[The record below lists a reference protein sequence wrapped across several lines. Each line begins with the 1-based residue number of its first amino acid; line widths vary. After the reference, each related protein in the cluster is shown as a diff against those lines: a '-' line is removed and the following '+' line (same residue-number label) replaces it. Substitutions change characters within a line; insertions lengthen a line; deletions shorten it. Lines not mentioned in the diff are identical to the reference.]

1 MSEVGQPIT
10 AANND
15 HPPAGDGEH
24 GAVAG
29 RLQRNLG
36 RLDII
41 FLTIAAVI
49 SIDTIGQIA
58 SSGAQA
64 FTWTAV
70 IVLAFLVPYGLVMAE
85 LGSSFPQEGGPY
97 VWVRLAFGRFW
108 ASLSTMFYWITN
120 PVWLGGSLTF
130 LAATTWSTYLV
141 HTREGAAGD
150 YLFKL
155 AFIWLAILSAIVSL
169 RYGKWLLNVGAVI
182 KVALVAVFVATVAL
196 YAGRH
201 GIHGYGAG
209 SFSPTTGGFL
219 AVTPIILFAVVG
231 FEAQNGAAEEMRNP
245 RRDVPV
251 SVAVSGTVSALCYL
265 VPIFG
270 ITAVMPASQI
280 SGATG
285 FLDAV
290 ATVFGVYGPAA
301 HLMLHVTAALFIF
314 VLLNQGSAWMIASDR
329 VQAIAG
335 ADGTFPRFFG
345 VFHPTL
351 GTPVRVNLLSGVV
364 ATAFCVAATVLVHGS
379 SAAVFTVVLS
389 IAVSTLLLSYLVIFP
404 AVVRLRR
411 RYPALDRPYRVPGGR
426 AGLWACAVVIY
437 AWVVLGSWVSVFPGT
452 LESALGIRYDFVAAW
467 GVSRLTFEAFTVGT
481 LLAVVVFCAAGYWWA
496 QRRDDPGAD
505 FTADLQ
511 RDLLAGEQ
519 AGAVG
524 SLSLPGKAS

>member
-1 MSEVGQPIT
+1 MIGEVDSPG
-10 AANND
+10 AA
-15 HPPAGDGEH
+15 GG
-24 GAVAG
+24 VTG

-36 RLDII
+36 RVDII
-41 FLTIAAVI
+41 FLSIAAVI
-49 SIDTIGQIA
+49 AIDTIGQIA
-58 SSGAQA
+58 SSGGAQA

-70 IVLAFLVPYGLVMAE
+70 IVLTFLVPYGLVMAE
-85 LGSSFPQEGGPY
+85 LGSAFPQEGGPY

-130 LAATTWSTYLV
+130 LAAATWSTYLV
-141 HTREGAAGD
+141 HTSAGGAGD

-155 AFIWLAILSAIVSL
+155 GFIWLAILSAVVSL
-169 RYGKWLLNVGAVI
+169 RYGKWLLNIGAI
-182 KVALVAVFVATVAL
+182 LKVALVAVFVVTVAI
-196 YAGRH
+196 YAAKH

-209 SFSPTTGGFL
+209 IFSPTTASFL

-251 SVAVSGTVSALCYL
+251 SVAVSGTISALCYL
-265 VPIFG
+265 VPVLG
-270 ITAVMPASQI
+270 ITAVLPVSQI

-290 ATVFGVYGPAA
+290 ATVFGVYGSAA
-301 HLMLHVTAALFIF
+301 SLLLRVTAALFIF

-351 GTPVRVNLLSGVV
+351 GTPVRVNMLSGVV
-364 ATAFCVAATVLVHGS
+364 ATVFCVAATVLVHGS
-379 SAAVFTVVLS
+379 AAAVFTVVLS

-404 AVVRLRR
+404 TVVRLRSR
-411 RYPALDRPYRVPGGR
+411 FPAVKRPYRIAGGR
-426 AGLWACAVVIY
+426 TGLWVCTTLIY

-452 LESALGIRYDFVAAW
+452 IESVLGIQYSFTSTW

-481 LLAVVVFCAAGYWWA
+481 LLAITAFCTIGYWWA
-496 QRRDDPGAD
+496 RRRDDAGAD

-511 RDLLAGEQ
+511 RELLG
-519 AGAVG
+519 
-524 SLSLPGKAS
+524 

>member
-1 MSEVGQPIT
+1 MSKVDSVVT
-10 AANND
+10 TT
-15 HPPAGDGEH
+15 HAGADGHSELS
-24 GAVAG
+24 G

-41 FLTIAAVI
+41 FLTIAATI

-58 SSGAQA
+58 SSGGTEA

-70 IVLAFLVPYGLVMAE
+70 IVLTFLVPYGLVMAE

-108 ASLSTMFYWITN
+108 ASLSTMYYWITN

-141 HTREGAAGD
+141 RTHEGGAGD
-150 YLFKL
+150 YVFKL
-155 AFIWLAILSAIVSL
+155 GFIWLAILSAIVSL
-169 RYGKWLLNVGAVI
+169 RYGKWLLNVGAVL
-182 KVALVAVFVATVAL
+182 KVGLVALFVITVAV
-196 YAGRH
+196 YAGKH
-201 GIHGYGAG
+201 GVHGYAAG
-209 SFSPTTGGFL
+209 NFSPTTAGFL
-219 AVTPIILFAVVG
+219 AVTPIVLFAVVG

-270 ITAVMPASQI
+270 ILAVLPASKI
-280 SGATG
+280 SGASG

-290 ATVFGVYGPAA
+290 GTVFGVYGAAA
-301 HLMLHVTAALFIF
+301 HTLVKITAALFIF

-364 ATAFCVAATVLVHGS
+364 ATAFCIAATTLVHGS
-379 SAAVFTVVLS
+379 TAAVFTVVLS

-411 RYPALDRPYRVPGGR
+411 RYPAVPRPYRIPGGS
-426 AGLWACAVVIY
+426 AGLWVCAVVIY
-437 AWVVLGSWVSVFPGT
+437 AWVALGSWVSVFPGT
-452 LESALGIRYDFVAAW
+452 IEPVLGIKYDFGGTW
-467 GVSRLTFEAFTVGT
+467 GVSRTTFEVFTLGT
-481 LLAVVVFCAAGYWWA
+481 LRVIAAFCAAGYWWA
-496 QRRDDPGAD
+496 RRRADAGDD
-505 FTADLQ
+505 FTAQLQ
-511 RDLLAGEQ
+511 RELLSTEA
-519 AGAVG
+519 A
-524 SLSLPGKAS
+524 

>member
-1 MSEVGQPIT
+1 MPGEVDYPTETTRTSQ
-10 AANND
+10 
-15 HPPAGDGEH
+15 PAGGSRQR
-24 GAVAG
+24 GVAG

-41 FLTIAAVI
+41 FLTIAATI

-58 SSGAQA
+58 SSGGAQA

-141 HTREGAAGD
+141 HTHEGSAAD

-155 AFIWLAILSAIVSL
+155 GFIWLAILSAVVSL
-169 RYGKWLLNVGAVI
+169 RYGKWLLNAGAILKVG
-182 KVALVAVFVATVAL
+182 LVAVFVVTVGV
-196 YAGRH
+196 YAAKH

-209 SFSPTTGGFL
+209 SFSPSTAGFL

-251 SVAVSGTVSALCYL
+251 SVAVSGTISALCYL
-265 VPIFG
+265 VPILG
-270 ITAVMPASQI
+270 ITAVVPASQI

-290 ATVFGVYGPAA
+290 GTVFGVYGPAA
-301 HLMLHVTAALFIF
+301 HVLLHVTAALFIF

-329 VQAIAG
+329 IQAIAG

-364 ATAFCVAATVLVHGS
+364 ATMFCIAATLLVHGS

-404 AVVRLRR
+404 TVVRLRR
-411 RYPALDRPYRVPGGR
+411 RYPALDRPYRIPGGR
-426 AGLWACAVVIY
+426 AGLWASAVLIY
-437 AWVVLGSWVSVFPGT
+437 AWVALGSWISVFPGT
-452 LESALGIRYDFVAAW
+452 IESLLGIQYDFAATW

-481 LLAVVVFCAAGYWWA
+481 LLAIVAFCTAGYWWA
-496 QRRDDPGAD
+496 RRRDDAGSD
-505 FTADLQ
+505 FTASIEADLITQ
-511 RDLLAGEQ
+511 QTAPQPLA
-519 AGAVG
+519 
-524 SLSLPGKAS
+524 S

>member
-1 MSEVGQPIT
+1 MSKVDSVVTT
-10 AANND
+10 A
-15 HPPAGDGEH
+15 HAGADGHSELS
-24 GAVAG
+24 G

-41 FLTIAAVI
+41 FLTIAATI

-58 SSGAQA
+58 SSGGAEA

-70 IVLAFLVPYGLVMAE
+70 IVLTFLVPYGLVMAE

-108 ASLSTMFYWITN
+108 ASLSTMYYWITN

-141 HTREGAAGD
+141 HTHEGGAGD

-155 AFIWLAILSAIVSL
+155 GFIWLAILSAIVSL
-169 RYGKWLLNVGAVI
+169 RYGKWLLNVGAVL
-182 KVALVAVFVATVAL
+182 KVALVALFVITVAV
-196 YAGRH
+196 YAGKH
-201 GIHGYGAG
+201 GVHGYAAG
-209 SFSPTTGGFL
+209 NFSPTTAGFL
-219 AVTPIILFAVVG
+219 AVTPIVLFAVVG

-270 ITAVMPASQI
+270 ILAVLPAAKI
-280 SGATG
+280 SGASG

-290 ATVFGVYGPAA
+290 GTVFGVYGSAA
-301 HLMLHVTAALFIF
+301 HTLLKITAALFIF

-364 ATAFCVAATVLVHGS
+364 ATAFCIAATTLVHGS
-379 SAAVFTVVLS
+379 TAAVFTVVLS

-411 RYPALDRPYRVPGGR
+411 RYPAVPRPYRIPGGS
-426 AGLWACAVVIY
+426 AGLWVCAVVIY
-437 AWVVLGSWVSVFPGT
+437 AWVALGSWVSVFPGT
-452 LESALGIRYDFVAAW
+452 IEPVLGIKYDFGGTW
-467 GVSRLTFEAFTVGT
+467 GVSRTTFEVFTLGT
-481 LLAVVVFCAAGYWWA
+481 LLVIAAFCAAGYWWA
-496 QRRDDPGAD
+496 RRREDAGDD
-505 FTADLQ
+505 FTAQLQ
-511 RDLLAGEQ
+511 RGLLSTEA
-519 AGAVG
+519 A
-524 SLSLPGKAS
+524 

>member
-1 MSEVGQPIT
+1 MSGELDQSLTARDTGQR
-10 AANND
+10 
-15 HPPAGDGEH
+15 PADAH
-24 GAVAG
+24 GHSDVAR

-36 RLDII
+36 RQDII
-41 FLTIAAVI
+41 FLAIAAVI

-58 SSGAQA
+58 SSGGAQA

-70 IVLAFLVPYGLVMAE
+70 IVLTFLVPYGLIMAE
-85 LGSSFPQEGGPY
+85 LGSAFPQEGGPY

-120 PVWLGGSLTF
+120 PVWLGGSLAF
-130 LAATTWSTYLV
+130 LAATTWGTYLV
-141 HTREGAAGD
+141 HTGEGTPGD

-155 AFIWLAILSAIVSL
+155 GFIWLAILSAVVSL
-169 RYGKWLLNVGAVI
+169 RYGKWLLNVGAVL
-182 KVALVAVFVATVAL
+182 KVALVVVFVATVAV
-196 YAGRH
+196 YAARH
-201 GIHGYGAG
+201 GIHGYAAG
-209 SFSPTTGGFL
+209 NFSPTTAGFL

-251 SVAVSGTVSALCYL
+251 SVAVTGVISALCYL

-270 ITAVMPASQI
+270 ITAVLPASQI

-285 FLDAV
+285 FLDAIG
-290 ATVFGVYGPAA
+290 TVFGVYGPAA
-301 HLMLHVTAALFIF
+301 HVLLRITAALFIF

-364 ATAFCVAATVLVHGS
+364 ATAFCVAATVFVQGS
-379 SAAVFTVVLS
+379 TAAVFTVVLS

-404 AVVRLRR
+404 TVVRLRR
-411 RYPALDRPYRVPGGR
+411 SYPAVDRPYRVPGGQ
-426 AGLWACAVVIY
+426 AGLWACAVLIY
-437 AWVVLGSWVSVFPGT
+437 AWVLLGSWVSVFPGT
-452 LESALGIRYDFVAAW
+452 IESVLGIQYDFASSW
-467 GVSRLTFEAFTVGT
+467 GVSRLTFEVFTVGT
-481 LLAVVVFCAAGYWWA
+481 LLMIVAFCTVGYWWA
-496 QRRDDPGAD
+496 QRHDDPGAD

-511 RDLLAGEQ
+511 RELLTGEQ
-519 AGAVG
+519 ALEGT
-524 SLSLPGKAS
+524 